1 MPPSH
6 LILLNGVYGAPEHLD
21 ALRAALA
28 PLPSEVFSFR
38 RDGEL
43 DPDPRSAFDPM
54 VRRLDHLIDRHAVD
68 GVHGSAGPVLIGFS
82 LGGALALEY
91 ALHRPDR
98 ISALVLV
105 NAFDRFQLGPFRAGS
120 MPPLWRWAVQWR
132 HQPQLSR
139 MVHGM
144 TWLRR
149 GLFHADAT
157 LGEVEKG
164 MESAVASVTLDDL
177 RFQLAHLGLPV
188 PAGQAQR
195 LAALPSR
202 LPVLLAS
209 SREDLVVPP
218 FHTAR
223 LAAAMPGARCLPPFE
238 GGHAFFQHD
247 GRALAEAVRKFLD
260 ELRPGRGDDGDLES
274 A

>member
-1 MPPSH
+1 
-6 LILLNGVYGAPEHLD
+6 VT
-21 ALRAALA
+21 
-28 PLPSEVFSFR
+28 EVFSFR

-54 VRRLDHLIDRHAVD
+54 VRRLDRLIEARGPLTD
-68 GVHGSAGPVLIGFS
+68 GAPPPVLFGFS

-98 ISALVLV
+98 LSALVLV

-120 MPPLWRWAVQWR
+120 MPPLWRWAIQWR
-132 HQPQLSR
+132 HQPHIAR

-144 TWLRR
+144 SWLRR
-149 GLFHADAT
+149 GLFHPDAT
-157 LGEVEKG
+157 LAEVEKG
-164 MESAVASVTLDDL
+164 MESAIASVKLDDL
-177 RFQLAHLGLPV
+177 RFQLAHLGLPF
-188 PAGQAQR
+188 PGGQAER
-195 LAALPSR
+195 LAGLSGR
-202 LPVLLAS
+202 LPVLLMHG
-209 SREDLVVPP
+209 RDDLVVPP

-223 LAAAMPGARCLPPFE
+223 LAAAMPAATCLPPFE

-247 GRALAEAVRKFLD
+247 GRKVAEAVSRFLD
-260 ELRPGRGDDGDLES
+260 DTAARRSGVRES

>member
-6 LILLNGVYGAPEHLD
+6 LILLNGVYGAPQHFD
-21 ALRAALA
+21 ALRAAFA
-28 PLPSEVFSFR
+28 PLPTEVFSFR

-43 DPDPRSAFDPM
+43 DPRPQWAFEPM
-54 VRRLDHLIDRHAVD
+54 VRRLDPLVEASATAN
-68 GVHGSAGPVLIGFS
+68 SAGPVLLGFS

-98 ISALVLV
+98 LSALVLV

-132 HQPQLSR
+132 HQPQIAR

-144 TWLRR
+144 PWLRR
-149 GLFHADAT
+149 GLFHPSAPLAV
-157 LGEVEKG
+157 VEKG
-164 MESAVASVTLDDL
+164 MESAIASVTLDDL

-188 PAGQAQR
+188 PKGQAQR

-202 LPVLLAS
+202 LPVLLVS

-223 LAAAMPGARCLPPFE
+223 LAAAMPAARWLPPFD

-247 GRALAEAVRKFLD
+247 GRVLAEAVRKFLD
-260 ELRPGRGDDGDLES
+260 EVHTPRSGDNGDRES

>member
-1 MPPSH
+1 MSPSH
-6 LILLNGVYGAPEHLD
+6 LILLNGVYGAPEHFD
-21 ALRAALA
+21 ALRAAFA
-28 PLPSEVFSFR
+28 PLSSEVFSFR
-38 RDGEL
+38 REGEL
-43 DPDPRSAFDPM
+43 DPRPQGAFDPM
-54 VRRLDHLIDRHAVD
+54 VRRLDRLVEAATTAN
-68 GVHGSAGPVLIGFS
+68 GSTGPVLLGFS

-91 ALHRPDR
+91 ALQRPDR
-98 ISALVLV
+98 LSALVLV

-132 HQPQLSR
+132 HQPHIAR

-144 TWLRR
+144 PWLRR
-149 GLFHADAT
+149 GLFH
-157 LGEVEKG
+157 LGAPLSVVEKG
-164 MESAVASVTLDDL
+164 MESAIASVTLDDL

-202 LPVLLAS
+202 LPVLLIS

-223 LAAAMPGARCLPPFE
+223 LAAAMPAARWLPPFE

-247 GRALAEAVRKFLD
+247 GRILAEAVRKFLD
-260 ELRPGRGDDGDLES
+260 EVRARRGDDGDRES